1 MSDAKEEGH
10 VLAGKKSRS
19 WVDRLNPI
27 KRSRPPPVPDER
39 AESPEHK
46 ANILSVVTWWWM
58 NHVMW
63 VGYQRPLEE
72 NDLPHVNPKRS
83 IAVISSN
90 LNENFHKRVKA
101 GSKRALLGAIW
112 DTFRFEIVL
121 GGLCGLFGSVAQMIA
136 PYLLKYLIA
145 FATEAYEANATGQ
158 PGPDIGKGIGWVVGL
173 SAVQILTSMGN
184 NQFFYRGMAVG
195 GQIRA
200 ALISLIFNKAMTIS
214 GRAKAGWKPPKTP
227 PADLAPGSE
236 EEKAWYAEQ
245 LEETNASVQGWSNGR
260 IINLMST
267 DTNRI
272 DKAAGWFHFIW
283 IIPISVLLTIALLLV
298 NLTYSAL
305 PGIALFLVSV
315 PFMGLGV
322 RKMFKTRAK
331 INKLT
336 DQRVSLT
343 QEVFQSIRFVK
354 YYAWESD
361 FLERISKIRSKEVRG
376 VRVMFMI
383 RNVTTAI
390 GTSIPMFASM
400 LAFITYSYTGHG
412 LLPSSVF
419 SSLSLFNGLRLPVM
433 LLPMVMAMV
442 SDASSAIVRIE
453 DFLLAEDTLPEM
465 SPKAEFNETN
475 AVSMTDAAFTWESA
489 IDNSQGNEGSAKK
502 DKEAKKA
509 GEKKE
514 KEKRKQKQ
522 KATKKEQK
530 PVNAVISDKIDKSSE
545 TSTEDLQQ
553 STEDAGR
560 AEPFKI
566 RDITIQVAHGEFLG
580 VVGGVGSGKTSFL
593 AALAGDMRKLNG
605 DAAIGGSKAYCP
617 QNAWI
622 QNATVEA
629 NILFGQELDE
639 EKFKRVVDACSLRHD
654 LEVLPNGRYTQ
665 IGERGINVSGGQ
677 KARISLA
684 RAIYSDA
691 DIILLDDPLS
701 AVDAHVGRNIM
712 ENALCGLLKDKC
724 RVLATHQLHVLHH
737 CDRIIMM
744 DDGKIVA
751 NDTFE
756 NLVANN
762 ERFKEMMSTVDQDHQ
777 DDGVENPAEKEENTV
792 QKIASIAKSPG
803 EDLMQEEGDG
813 SASGGIYLRYYA
825 VAGSIFFVPLVV
837 VLLILSQGGGIVTNL
852 WLSWWTSDKFHYATA
867 KYVGVYVAL
876 GIGQAILI
884 FFFSTALSYTG
895 TRASRLLLKYA
906 IRRVLHAPISFFDT
920 TPLGRI
926 MNRFSKDVDTLDNN
940 MTDSMRIATM
950 TMAQIIGIFI
960 LIIAYYYYFA
970 AALGPLM
977 VLYIGLAMFYNVS
990 ARELSKHESRLRGR
1004 LFARFNEAIYGAAT
1018 IRAYDRSES
1027 FIESIN
1033 QAIDLTDSAYFL
1045 TFGNQRWLGVR
1056 IDALGVIL
1064 VFVTEILVVTS
1075 RFSVSPSISGLVLS
1089 YLLGSVQMLQFTV
1102 RQAADVDNNMNSVER
1117 IDYYGREVEQEAPAH
1132 TIPVPDEWPTSGEVI
1147 FQDAHLRYRPGLPY
1161 ALQQFNLHIKP
1172 GERVGIV
1179 GRTGAGKSTIIMAL
1193 FRMVELSEGSIILD
1207 GMDIKTIGLNDLRS
1221 RMSIIP
1227 QDPTLFAGTVR
1238 SNLDPFNTRT
1248 DLELWSAL
1256 RQAHLVDDN
1265 SNSSNANNDSIDKEL
1280 GEKESSPNGNNHNS
1294 AQITLDSVVEEGG
1307 NNFSLGQ
1314 RQLLALARALV
1325 RNSKITICDEATSS
1339 IDFETD
1345 LKIQRAMSEGFKGR
1359 TLLCIAH
1366 RLKTIIG
1373 YDRICVMDKGK
1384 VAEVASPLELYDAN
1398 GIFRS
1403 MCDQSAITREAIL
1416 AAEAESH
1423 GEA

>member
-1 MSDAKEEGH
+1 MPDAKEEGDIP
-10 VLAGKKSRS
+10 LPKKSRS
-19 WVDRLNPI
+19 WLSRLNPL
-27 KRSRPPPVPDER
+27 KRSRPPPIPDER
-39 AESPEHK
+39 AESPEHG
-46 ANILSVVTWWWM
+46 ANLLSIITWWWM
-58 NHVMW
+58 NHVMF

-72 NDLPHVNPKRS
+72 LDLPRVNPKRS
-83 IAVISSN
+83 IAVITPA
-90 LNENFHKRVKA
+90 LNQNFQKRVKA
-101 GSKRALLGAIW
+101 GSKRALLAAIW

-121 GGLCGLFGSVAQMIA
+121 GGISCLVGGVTQMIL
-136 PYLLKYLIA
+136 PFLLKYLIA
-145 FATEAYEANATGQ
+145 YATEAYEAHAAGT
-158 PGPDIGKGIGWVVGL
+158 PAPDIGTGLGWVFGL
-173 SAVQILTSMGN
+173 SAMQILVSMGN
-184 NQFFYRGMAVG
+184 NQFFYRGMVVG

-200 ALISLIFNKAMTIS
+200 ALISLIFAKAMTIS
-214 GRAKAGWKPPKTP
+214 GRAKSGWKPPKTP
-227 PADLAPGSE
+227 PADIAPGSE

-245 LEETNASVQGWSNGR
+245 LGEEEANSSTQGWSNGR

-272 DKAAGWFHFIW
+272 DKCCGWFHFAW
-283 IIPISVLLTIALLLV
+283 CIPITVLITIALLLV
-298 NLTYSAL
+298 NLTYSAV
-305 PGIALFLVSV
+305 PGIVLFLLST
-315 PFMGLGV
+315 PLMAFGV
-322 RKMFKTRAK
+322 RIMFKTRFR

-343 QEVFQSIRFVK
+343 QEVLQSIRFVK

-361 FLERISKIRSKEVRG
+361 FLDRISKIRSDEIRG

-383 RNVTTAI
+383 RNLMTAI

-400 LAFITYSYTGHG
+400 LAFITFSYTHHA
-412 LLPSSVF
+412 LEPASVF

-433 LLPMVMAMV
+433 LLPMVLALV
-442 SDASSAIVRIE
+442 SDASSAIDRIE
-453 DFLLAEDTLPEM
+453 EFLLAEDAQPDMQPTV
-465 SPKAEFNETN
+465 AFNETN
-475 AVSMTDAAFTWESA
+475 ALSLVDAEFIWESA
-489 IDNSQGNEGSAKK
+489 VEANTDTPGAAKNTKETKKKGMNEKKEAKK
-502 DKEAKKA
+502 DK
-509 GEKKE
+509 KKE
-514 KEKRKQKQ
+514 KEKEKTDT
-522 KATKKEQK
+522 KALETSE
-530 PVNAVISDKIDKSSE
+530 NSSE
-545 TSTEDLQQ
+545 VTSTDDPKQQ
-553 STEDAGR
+553 SNEGT
-560 AEPFKI
+560 PFKI
-566 RDITIQVAHGEFLG
+566 RDLNIQVAHGEFLG

-593 AALAGDMRKLNG
+593 AALAGDMRKVNG
-605 DAAIGGSKAYCP
+605 EASVGGSKAYCP

-622 QNATVEA
+622 QNATVEE

-712 ENALCGLLKDKC
+712 DNALCGLLKDKA
-724 RVLATHQLHVLHH
+724 RVLATHQLHVLHN

-744 DDGKIVA
+744 EDGLVAA

-762 ERFKEMMSTVDQDHQ
+762 DRFKEMMATVNKDQQ
-777 DDGVENPAEKEENTV
+777 EEEEEEEEEEAEAPAAKEESV
-792 QKIASIAKSPG
+792 QKVASIAKQQRPQN
-803 EDLMQEEGDG
+803 DLIQEESDG
-813 SASGGIYLRYYA
+813 TGASGNIYLRYYA
-825 VAGSIFFVPLVV
+825 VAGSVLFLPLIVL
-837 VLLILSQGGGIVTNL
+837 LLILSQGGSIVTNL
-852 WLSWWTSDKFHYATA
+852 WLSWWTSDKFGYSTA
-867 KYVGVYVAL
+867 DYVGVYVGL
-876 GIGQAILI
+876 GIGQAILL
-884 FFFSTALSYTG
+884 FFYSTALSYTG
-895 TRASRLLLKYA
+895 TRASRLLLKFA
-906 IRRVLHAPISFFDT
+906 IRRVLRAPISFFDT

-940 MTDSMRIATM
+940 MTDSMRLATM

-970 AALGPLM
+970 AALGPL
-977 VLYIGLAMFYNVS
+977 VVIYIGLAMFYSSSGNQIQ
-990 ARELSKHESRLRGR
+990 KHESRLRGR
-1004 LFARFNEAIYGAAT
+1004 LFARFNEAIYGIAT
-1018 IRAYDRSES
+1018 IRAYGRADS

-1033 QAIDLTDSAYFL
+1033 NAIDDTDSAYFL

-1075 RFSVSPSISGLVLS
+1075 RFNVSPSISGLVLS
-1089 YLLGSVQMLQFTV
+1089 YLLSSVQMLQMTV
-1102 RQAADVDNNMNSVER
+1102 RQAADVNNNMNSVER
-1117 IDYYGREVEQEAPAH
+1117 IDYYGRDIEQEAPAH
-1132 TIPVPDEWPTSGEVI
+1132 TIDTPKEWPSKGEVI
-1147 FQDAHLRYRPGLPY
+1147 FQNAHLRYRPGLPY
-1161 ALQQFNLHIKP
+1161 ALQQFNLHIQP
-1172 GERVGIV
+1172 GERIGIV

-1193 FRMVELSEGSIILD
+1193 YRMVELSVGSITLD
-1207 GMDIKTIGLNDLRS
+1207 GIDISTIGLNDLRS
-1221 RMSIIP
+1221 NMSIIP

-1256 RQAHLVDDN
+1256 KQAHLVDDN
-1265 SNSSNANNDSIDKEL
+1265 SDSNKET
-1280 GEKESSPNGNNHNS
+1280 GNQNTT
-1294 AQITLDSVVEEGG
+1294 QLTLDSLVDEGG

-1345 LKIQRAMSEGFKGR
+1345 LKIQKAMSDGFKGR

-1373 YDRICVMDKGK
+1373 YDRICVMDHGR
-1384 VAEVASPLELYDAN
+1384 VAEVASPLELFDAD
-1398 GIFRS
+1398 GIFRN
-1403 MCDQSAITREAIL
+1403 IY
-1416 AAEAESH
+1416 
-1423 GEA
+1423 